1 MIRRVFIRARQQ
13 FGLQAKDIDISKPDM
28 QIIEVRIFPIRR
40 KKTSPLNKSRH
51 YPLSVPVRNDNM
63 FFFSSSFP
71 SQLYLISMIYVP
83 AMLQND
89 VLNVKVHIIFV
100 NVVQN

>member
-40 KKTSPLNKSRH
+40 KKNPSLNQSRH
-51 YPLSVPVRNDNM
+51 YPLSVPSTQR
-63 FFFSSSFP
+63 
-71 SQLYLISMIYVP
+71 
-83 AMLQND
+83 
-89 VLNVKVHIIFV
+89 
-100 NVVQN
+100 